1 MPSCPDLRNVVMLRR
16 SASTV
21 VTARLYEGT
30 SLVDL
35 TSATLTVVDNA
46 GATHSTP
53 SVSVSGEIATAT
65 VTLSTV
71 TPARGW
77 RLDWVLTL
85 ASGSVY
91 AFSQAA
97 VVSRLGAV
105 CPVTSDDVKSTHPE
119 LFGVY
124 PSGQTSWQTQVDA
137 AWAEV
142 QATLAQANSV
152 TVDTI
157 TDSTVLYP
165 LVLRLALV
173 KACRI
178 GRGASGKL
186 SELAATYEAE
196 YADLL
201 RMLTVSVDTTGDGL
215 ADEQAK
221 ADAATWTVDGAA

>member
-1 MPSCPDLRNVVMLRR
+1 MPSCPDLRNPVMLRR
-16 SASTV
+16 SASTAV
-21 VTARLYEGT
+21 AARLYEGT

-35 TSATLTVVDNA
+35 TSGTLSVYDET
-46 GATHSTP
+46 GALHSSPAVTITAE
-53 SVSVSGEIATAT
+53 VATAS

-77 RLDWVLTL
+77 RLDWVLTT
-85 ASGSVY
+85 ASTSY

-105 CPVTSDDVKSTHPE
+105 CPVTSDDLKSTHPE

-124 PSGQTSWQTQVDA
+124 PSGQTSWQPQVDA

>member
-1 MPSCPDLRNVVMLRR
+1 MPSCPDLRSVVMLRR
-16 SASTV
+16 SASTAV
-21 VTARLYEGT
+21 AARLYEGT

-35 TSATLTVVDNA
+35 TSGTLSVYDET
-46 GATHSTP
+46 GALHSSPAVTITAE
-53 SVSVSGEIATAT
+53 VATAS

-77 RLDWVLTL
+77 RLDWVLTP
-85 ASGSVY
+85 ASGSAY

-142 QATLAQANSV
+142 QATLVQANSV

-165 LVLRLALV
+165 LVLRMALV

-178 GRGASGKL
+178 GRGGGGKL
-186 SELAATYEAE
+186 ADLAATYEAE

-215 ADEQAK
+215 ADDQAR